1 MIDAK
6 IEPTSPSPAARYL
19 LYAIGEILLVMI
31 GKPCPVRDNIWVE
44 TNGSPNPDRAVRY
57 GICRNSDIATIYMA
71 YLRHAAL
78 CLHSDFYR
86 YAVPTGQIPSA
97 KSLYS

>member
-31 GKPCPVRDNIWVE
+31 GKPCPVRDEIWAE
-44 TNGSPNPDRAVRY
+44 NESMPLLPT
-57 GICRNSDIATIYMA
+57 
-71 YLRHAAL
+71 
-78 CLHSDFYR
+78 
-86 YAVPTGQIPSA
+86 VP
-97 KSLYS
+97 